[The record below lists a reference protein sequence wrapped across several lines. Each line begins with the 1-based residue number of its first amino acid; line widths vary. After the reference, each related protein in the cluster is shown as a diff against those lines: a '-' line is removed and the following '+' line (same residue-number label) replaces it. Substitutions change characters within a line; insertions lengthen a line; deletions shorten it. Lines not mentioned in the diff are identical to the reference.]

1 MISSYL
7 LGLKALVN
15 SASKIRELTYV
26 YPLGPYS
33 FSLVVKLLFDC
44 FLYSGNIDRKAP
56 HDF

>member
-15 SASKIRELTYV
+15 SADKIRVLTYI
-26 YPLGPYS
+26 YSHGPYS
-33 FSLVVKLLFDC
+33 FSLVIKLYFYC
-44 FLYSGNIDRKAP
+44 FLYSGDTDRKAP